1 MLIVILIAS
10 YLNIVGGRIQSEKA
24 FTQPVEL

>member
-10 YLNIVGGRIQSEKA
+10 LAVARVSAPAREMDTTA
-24 FTQPVEL
+24 QPRA